1 MRLLFAGLLTLLAGV
16 TSTQPQSWVVAV
28 VGGMMIG
35 CALYRD
41 QMRLAALRARA
52 EAVSPPPVPSVAAER
67 ITRERWRETRE
78 RRAS

>member
-16 TSTQPQSWVVAV
+16 ISHEPQSWVVAV

-52 EAVSPPPVPSVAAER
+52 EAATPPPAPSVAAER